1 MSYVKRCGPKIIT
14 VIIVFLSLW
23 SNKFSN
29 FVLGQTAQDS
39 QGRPVREKFLLQKL
53 RQPKVFVEQNEPK
66 NVFRDVIF
74 GHNKNFLGGTWKIY
88 SFFFNWKQISTKSE
102 GVRWKYLTNDF
113 KSYITGALLGN
124 SHFGYKL
131 LLYFFNCLFWNQ
143 IQGPIL
149 ALGPMLWC

>member
-1 MSYVKRCGPKIIT
+1 MWKIVGQKLL
-14 VIIVFLSLW
+14 VIIIFLTLW
-23 SNKFSN
+23 SNQFFTFALCQK
-29 FVLGQTAQDS
+29 AQDS
-39 QGRPVREKFLLQKL
+39 QGRPGKEKFPLQKL
-53 RQPKVFVEQNEPK
+53 RQQKVFVAQNEPK
-66 NVFRDVIF
+66 TVFRDVIF

-131 LLYFFNCLFWNQ
+131 YCSFKSIKASKGGLQ
-143 IQGPIL
+143 
-149 ALGPMLWC
+149 